1 MVGGAVLT
9 ALAGTLW
16 SLNAA
21 KAWIAGSWL
30 YIPFTLATQIAL
42 IPSTD
47 FSSVSGVLIFSL
59 VSAVPSLLLNL
70 FLSYRGFRSVRNATA

>member
-30 YIPFTLATQIAL
+30 YIPLTLATQIAL

-70 FLSYRGFRSVRNATA
+70 FLSYRGFRSVRNAIA